1 MTKGSKML
9 KRTEAASMRKVGMTK
24 KRRFCKGTNLAKTK
38 KYNNFVLIFGCR
50 CMNACCRN
58 PSKGNIWKGER
69 YLEELVAS

>member
-9 KRTEAASMRKVGMTK
+9 KRTEAASLRKERMTW
-24 KRRFCKGTNLAKTK
+24 KRQFCKGTNFAKTK
-38 KYNNFVLIFGCR
+38 KIQQFCIFGCR